1 MILPLFAIVLLLSS
15 LPLSLCREPLINKHG
30 RFTYVDSVQ
39 TVSVNGIS
47 ASLESNP
54 FTRRATTPYRY
65 CRGKCKQPKQPS
77 YPRLAKRQPRPKV
90 PVPTWGTAKSKL
102 GLSRR
107 QFVYPA
113 DNEAMEDYLI
123 DRVDNYATNNALT
136 VYDYDLNPGNSAQ
149 FEVLGTEPIEI
160 VLDGLCG
167 CTALLIASRRAV
179 YFAHFFENISFLD
192 PDYANNATARER
204 FEDIVIGF
212 LDTGDDL
219 MGEVYDEDGDLVLR
233 EYVALTDN
241 LHFFTPDTNPS
252 IIIVSPVDEV
262 EDAVEQGVEVNGV
275 VEYGEGLLY
284 EDYIER
290 LKEYLAEIL
299 PGIEPTVFSYEALD
313 SNDAL
318 LDGWRGKG
326 LYQYDPEAEVNPTRR
341 GARFFYQAE
350 DIEDQDDEEGEGYP
364 MGRLY
369 HDYWDPL
376 LFGDGEDRDL
386 DVADYPVQRPDLSVC
401 GGQSYWKLK
410 YNCFANCV
418 LCPILDG
425 FRTLP
430 CGADCYLESQYTCFG
445 SKLCPVLEGNA
456 TFPCG
461 EDCYLPSEYRC
472 INSTLTQI
480 TPNESPGQSS
490 DQSGQVPVVPT
501 HASDFVIEGTT
512 YIIGPTPTTVVD
524 GNGESVTLAP
534 TLIIIGTKTVWTG
547 PESLSTSIVVDDL
560 TITVVPHTTQDASST
575 GEPSTGTLT
584 SLVPSTHPTLAPTD
598 ADTTGG
604 GPGPS
609 TGGGASTFPSPTS
622 GFPSTSSALPSPLE
636 SSTVITWTAT
646 EVTSS
651 IEITFTPITLTQ
663 FTSLTTL
670 STVTTDVDG
679 DTTTFVVGPGGIAW
693 DPVPTATTTSLPGF
707 PPLPFPTAPPAPVPP
722 GSSTLPP
729 MTSSSSPFPTAFPWP
744 VPPITT
750 VTSTIDDPD
759 GSGPITTIVTGTTNS
774 DGAVVP
780 ITSLSPDEAVSSA
793 QALLSEL
800 GEVSAAIVAFS
811 SSTADT
817 AKATAAL
824 EKVEDAQDDTNNFG
838 SGLSISGPGSG
849 LWSIFGG
856 TVSGVSSA
864 LGGLLSKISGIIGGS
879 GSGASGSDSLT
890 GPLNDLTSLSDAL
903 SADIDE
909 AIFGTTNPTITPPP
923 STTSTGLSTRTEPS
937 SCESTQLTNCAVLCA
952 TDTNP
957 ATTTCFSTT
966 CTVET
971 VCSGNPAT
979 STAILSHVCPLDRP
993 SDIGKVSKF
1002 GGGPRPT
1009 STTTTNSQDAGSTTS
1024 TTNVVTDTTST
1035 STGTS
1040 SETTVEPTTS
1050 SPTTSSTST
1059 SEPTS
1064 TEPPA
1069 PPPPEPTAPSTTEP
1083 STTTTSEPD
1092 PAPTWGG
1099 RCSTYEDCP
1108 QCPDGYYRCCL
1119 SGCHGML
1126 VPGSQ
1131 TCGCV
1136 KDGEI
1141 VSPVCGCV

>member
-1 MILPLFAIVLLLSS
+1 MILSFFAIVLLLSS
-15 LPLSLCREPLINKHG
+15 LPLSVCREPLINKHG

-39 TVSVNGIS
+39 TVSVEGIG

-65 CRGKCKQPKQPS
+65 CRGKCKQPRQPDI
-77 YPRLAKRQPRPKV
+77 PRLAKRQPKPKV
-90 PVPTWGTAKSKL
+90 RVPTRETAKSKPR
-102 GLSRR
+102 LSRR

-113 DNEAMEDYLI
+113 DNEAMEEYLI
-123 DRVDNYATNNALT
+123 NRVDNYVTNNALA
-136 VYDYDLNPGNSAQ
+136 VYDYSLNPGNSAQ
-149 FEVLGTEPIEI
+149 FEVLGDEPVEI

-192 PDYANNATARER
+192 SDYANNAAARER
-204 FEDIVIGF
+204 FEDIVIRF

-219 MGEVYDEDGDLVLR
+219 MGEVYDEDGDLILR

-252 IIIVSPVDEV
+252 IIIVSPVDEL

-275 VEYGEGLLY
+275 VDYGDGLLY

-290 LKEYLAEIL
+290 LKGYLAEIL

-313 SNDAL
+313 NNDPL

-341 GARFFYQAE
+341 GARFFYQVE
-350 DIEDQDDEEGEGYP
+350 DIEDPEDEEGEGYP

-376 LFGDGEDRDL
+376 LFGIGEDRDL
-386 DVADYPVQRPDLSVC
+386 DMADYPVQRPDLLVC
-401 GGQSYWKLK
+401 SGQSYWKPK
-410 YNCFANCV
+410 YNCFANGI

-430 CGADCYLESQYTCFG
+430 CGADCYFDSQYTCFE

-472 INSTLTQI
+472 VNSTLTQI
-480 TPNESPGQSS
+480 LPNESPGQSP
-490 DQSGQVPVVPT
+490 DQFGQVPVLPT
-501 HASDFVIEGTT
+501 HDLDFVMEGTT
-512 YIIGPTPTTVVD
+512 YIIGPTPTTIVD
-524 GNGESVTLAP
+524 GNGVSVTLAP
-534 TLIIIGTKTVWTG
+534 ALVVIGTKTVWTG
-547 PESLSTSIVVDDL
+547 PASLSTSIVVDDL
-560 TITVVPHTTQDASST
+560 TVTVIPHTTQDASST
-575 GEPSTGTLT
+575 GEPSAGTLT
-584 SLVPSTHPTLAPTD
+584 SLVPSTSPTPAPTD
-598 ADTTGG
+598 AGATGG

-609 TGGGASTFPSPTS
+609 TVGGASTFPSPTS
-622 GFPSTSSALPSPLE
+622 GLPGSSSALPSRLE

-646 EVTSS
+646 EGSSS
-651 IEITFTPITLTQ
+651 IEITFTPTTLTQ

-670 STVTTDVDG
+670 STITTDVDG
-679 DTTTFVVGPGGIAW
+679 DPTTFVVGPGGIAW

-707 PPLPFPTAPPAPVPP
+707 PPFPFLTAPPAPVPP
-722 GSSTLPP
+722 SSSTLPP
-729 MTSSSSPFPTAFPWP
+729 VTSSPSPFPTAFPWP
-744 VPPITT
+744 VPTITT
-750 VTSTIDDPD
+750 VTSTIDDPS
-759 GSGPITTIVTGTTNS
+759 GSGPTTTIITGTTNS
-774 DGAVVP
+774 DGSVVP
-780 ITSLSPDEAVSSA
+780 ITTLSTNEAVGSA

-800 GEVSAAIVAFS
+800 GDVSAAIVAFS
-811 SSTADT
+811 SSTANT

-824 EKVEDAQDDTNNFG
+824 EKVEDAQNDTNDFG

-849 LWSIFGG
+849 LWSIFGS
-856 TVSGVSSA
+856 TVSGISSA
-864 LGGLLSKISGIIGGS
+864 LGGLLSTISGIISGG
-879 GSGASGSDSLT
+879 GASGSSSLT

-903 SADIDE
+903 SADINE
-909 AIFGTTNPTITPPP
+909 AISGTTNPTITAPPP
-923 STTSTGLSTRTEPS
+923 STSIGSSTRTEPS
-937 SCESTQLTNCAVLCA
+937 SCEATQLTNCAVLCA

-957 ATTTCFSTT
+957 VTTTCFSTT

-971 VCSGNPAT
+971 VCSGSPAT
-979 STAILSHVCPLDRP
+979 STAILSHVCPLDRR

-1002 GGGPRPT
+1002 GGGARPT
-1009 STTTTNSQDAGSTTS
+1009 MTSSQDAGSTTS
-1024 TTNVVTDTTST
+1024 TTNIITDTTSM
-1035 STGTS
+1035 STDTG
-1040 SETTVEPTTS
+1040 SETEEPTTS
-1050 SPTTSSTST
+1050 LSTTTSTST

-1069 PPPPEPTAPSTTEP
+1069 PPPPETTVPSSTEP
-1083 STTTTSEPD
+1083 STTTTSDPD

-1108 QCPDGYYRCCL
+1108 RCPDGYYRCCL

-1126 VPGSQ
+1126 VPGSN

-1136 KDGEI
+1136 RDGEV

>member
-1 MILPLFAIVLLLSS
+1 MILPFFTIVLLLSS
-15 LPLSLCREPLINKHG
+15 LPLILCREPLINKNG

-39 TVSVNGIS
+39 TVSVNGIG

-65 CRGKCKQPKQPS
+65 CRGKCKQPRQPDI
-77 YPRLAKRQPRPKV
+77 PRLAKRQPKPKV
-90 PVPTWGTAKSKL
+90 PIPTRETAKLMPKLSK
-102 GLSRR
+102 R

-113 DNEAMEDYLI
+113 DNEAMEEYLI

-136 VYDYDLNPGNSAQ
+136 VYDYGLNPGNSAQ
-149 FEVLGTEPIEI
+149 FEVLGDEPVEI

-192 PDYANNATARER
+192 SDYANNAAARDR
-204 FEDIVIGF
+204 FEDIVIRF

-219 MGEVYDEDGDLVLR
+219 MGEVYDDDGDLILR

-252 IIIVSPVDEV
+252 IIIVSPVDEL
-262 EDAVEQGVEVNGV
+262 EDAVEQGVEVNGIV
-275 VEYGEGLLY
+275 DYGEGLLY
-284 EDYIER
+284 DDYIER

-313 SNDAL
+313 NNDPL

-326 LYQYDPEAEVNPTRR
+326 LYQYDPEAEVNPTQR

-350 DIEDQDDEEGEGYP
+350 DIEDPEDEEGEGYP

-376 LFGDGEDRDL
+376 LFGDGEDRHL
-386 DVADYPVQRPDLSVC
+386 EMADYPVQRPDLLVC
-401 GGQSYWKLK
+401 GGESYWKPK
-410 YNCFANCV
+410 YNCFANGI

-425 FRTLP
+425 LRTLP
-430 CGADCYLESQYTCFG
+430 CGADCYVESQYTCFE
-445 SKLCPVLEGNA
+445 SKLCPILEGNA

-472 INSTLTQI
+472 VNSTLTQI
-480 TPNESPGQSS
+480 LPNESPGQGP
-490 DQSGQVPVVPT
+490 DQSGKVPVLPT
-501 HASDFVIEGTT
+501 HDSDFVMEGTT
-512 YIIGPTPTTVVD
+512 YIIGPTPTTVTD
-524 GNGESVTLAP
+524 GNGEPLTLAP
-534 TLIIIGTKTVWTG
+534 ALVVIGTKTVWTG
-547 PESLSTSIVVDDL
+547 PASLSTSIVIGDL
-560 TITVVPHTTQDASST
+560 TITVLPHTTQDASST
-575 GEPSTGTLT
+575 GEPTAGTLT
-584 SLVPSTHPTLAPTD
+584 SPVPSTSPTPAPTD
-598 ADTTGG
+598 AGATGG

-622 GFPSTSSALPSPLE
+622 GFPGSSSALPSPVE

-646 EVTSS
+646 EGSSS
-651 IEITFTPITLTQ
+651 IEVTFTPTTLTQ
-663 FTSLTTL
+663 LTSLTTL
-670 STVTTDVDG
+670 STITTDVDG

-722 GSSTLPP
+722 SSSTLPP
-729 MTSSSSPFPTAFPWP
+729 VTSSSSPFPTVFPWP

-750 VTSTIDDPD
+750 VTSTIDDPS
-759 GSGPITTIVTGTTNS
+759 GSGPITTIITGTTNS

-780 ITSLSPDEAVSSA
+780 ITSISTDEAVSSA

-800 GEVSAAIVAFS
+800 GDVSAAIVAFS

-824 EKVEDAQDDTNNFG
+824 EKVEDAQNDTNDFG
-838 SGLSISGPGSG
+838 SGLSISGPRSG

-856 TVSGVSSA
+856 TVSGISSA
-864 LGGLLSKISGIIGGS
+864 LGGLLSTISDIIGG
-879 GSGASGSDSLT
+879 GGASGSISLT

-909 AIFGTTNPTITPPP
+909 AISGTTNPIITPPP
-923 STTSTGLSTRTEPS
+923 SSTSIVTSTGTEPS
-937 SCESTQLTNCAVLCA
+937 SCEATQLTNCAVLCA

-957 ATTTCFSTT
+957 VTTTCFSTT

-971 VCSGNPAT
+971 ACSGSPAT

-1002 GGGPRPT
+1002 GGGARPT
-1009 STTTTNSQDAGSTTS
+1009 TTSSQDTGSTTS
-1024 TTNVVTDTTST
+1024 TTNVITDATST
-1035 STGTS
+1035 STDTS
-1040 SETTVEPTTS
+1040 SETAEPTTS
-1050 SPTTSSTST
+1050 SSTVPTTST

-1069 PPPPEPTAPSTTEP
+1069 PPLPEPTVPSSTEP

-1108 QCPDGYYRCCL
+1108 QCSDGYYRCCL

-1126 VPGSQ
+1126 VPGSN

-1136 KDGEI
+1136 RDGEV

>member
-1 MILPLFAIVLLLSS
+1 M
-15 LPLSLCREPLINKHG
+15 KH
-30 RFTYVDSVQ
+30 
-39 TVSVNGIS
+39 
-47 ASLESNP
+47 SNP

-65 CRGKCKQPKQPS
+65 CRGKCKQPRQPDT
-77 YPRLAKRQPRPKV
+77 PELAKRQPRLKV
-90 PVPTWGTAKSKL
+90 PAPTRTTAKPKKR
-102 GLSRR
+102 LSRR

-149 FEVLGTEPIEI
+149 FEVLGAEPVEI

-192 PDYANNATARER
+192 SDYANNATARER

-219 MGEVYDEDGDLVLR
+219 MGDVYDEEGDLILR

-252 IIIVSPVDEV
+252 IIIVSPVDEL
-262 EDAVEQGVEVNGV
+262 EDAVEEGVEVNGV

-313 SNDAL
+313 RHDSL

-350 DIEDQDDEEGEGYP
+350 DIEDPEDEEGEGYP

-369 HDYWDPL
+369 QDYWDPL
-376 LFGDGEDRDL
+376 LFGDREDRNLDL
-386 DVADYPVQRPDLSVC
+386 ADYPVQRPDLLVC
-401 GGQSYWKLK
+401 GGQSYWKPK
-410 YNCFANCV
+410 YNCFANNI

-445 SKLCPVLEGNA
+445 SKLCPVLNGNA

-461 EDCYLPSEYRC
+461 EDCYPPSEYRC
-472 INSTLTQI
+472 VNSTLTQI
-480 TPNESPGQSS
+480 LPNESPGQSPG
-490 DQSGQVPVVPT
+490 QSGQVPVLPT
-501 HASDFVIEGTT
+501 YDSDFVMEGTT
-512 YIIGPTPTTVVD
+512 YIIGPTPTTIVD

-534 TLIIIGTKTVWTG
+534 SLVVIGTMTVWTG
-547 PESLSTSIVVDDL
+547 PASLSTSIVVDDL
-560 TITVVPHTTQDASST
+560 TITVVPHTTQDASPT

-584 SLVPSTHPTLAPTD
+584 SPVPSTSTTPTPTD
-598 ADTTGG
+598 ADATGG

-622 GFPSTSSALPSPLE
+622 GFPSTSSQPPPLE
-636 SSTVITWTAT
+636 SSTVMTWTAT
-646 EVTSS
+646 EGTSS
-651 IEITFTPITLTQ
+651 TEITFTPTTLTQ
-663 FTSLTTL
+663 FTSFTTL
-670 STVTTDVDG
+670 STITTDVNG
-679 DTTTFVVGPGGIAW
+679 VFTTFVVGPGGIAW
-693 DPVPTATTTSLPGF
+693 DPVPTATTSLPGF

-729 MTSSSSPFPTAFPWP
+729 ATSSSSPFPTVFPWP

-750 VTSTIDDPD
+750 VTSTIDDPSA
-759 GSGPITTIVTGTTNS
+759 SGPITTIITGTTNS

-780 ITSLSPDEAVSSA
+780 ITSLLPDEAVSSA

-800 GEVSAAIVAFS
+800 GDVSAAIVAFS
-811 SSTADT
+811 SNTADT

-824 EKVEDAQDDTNNFG
+824 EKVEDTRDETNDFG

-856 TVSGVSSA
+856 TVSGISSA
-864 LGGLLSKISGIIGGS
+864 LGGLFSMISGIISGSGSGGS
-879 GSGASGSDSLT
+879 GSTSLT
-890 GPLNDLTSLSDAL
+890 GPLNDLTSLLDAL

-909 AIFGTTNPTITPPP
+909 AISGTTIPTITRPP
-923 STTSTGLSTRTEPS
+923 SSTLTVPSTMTEPS
-937 SCESTQLTNCAVLCA
+937 SCEATKLTNCAVLCA

-957 ATTTCFSTT
+957 VTTTCFSTT

-971 VCSGNPAT
+971 VCSGSPAT

-993 SDIGKVSKF
+993 SDIGKVSKL
-1002 GGGPRPT
+1002 GGSARPT
-1009 STTTTNSQDAGSTTS
+1009 STTTTSSQDAGSTTS
-1024 TTNVVTDTTST
+1024 TTNVITDIAST

-1050 SPTTSSTST
+1050 SSTST
-1059 SEPTS
+1059 NEPTS

-1069 PPPPEPTAPSTTEP
+1069 PSPPEPTAPSSTEP
-1083 STTTTSEPD
+1083 STTSNIPTTTTTTSDPD

-1126 VPGSQ
+1126 VPGSN

-1136 KDGEI
+1136 RDGEA
-1141 VSPVCGCV
+1141 VSPVCGCM